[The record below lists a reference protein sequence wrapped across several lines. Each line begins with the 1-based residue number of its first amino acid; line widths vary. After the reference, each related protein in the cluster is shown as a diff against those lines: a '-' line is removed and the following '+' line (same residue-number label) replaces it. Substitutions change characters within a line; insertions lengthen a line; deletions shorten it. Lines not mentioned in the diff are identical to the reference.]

1 MRRRREREQQ
11 ILDLIR
17 SGEENVEELARR
29 LDVSLSTIRRD
40 LQRLSGTGAVTRT
53 YGGAILSRPAPETTL
68 SSREHIN
75 LQAKQA
81 IAAAAAA
88 LVEDGERV
96 LLDVGSTVEAL
107 GLRLKERT
115 LSIVTNNLALVPV
128 FSQSETITLTVL
140 GGTVRSI
147 SMGTFGPL
155 AELAVRRLTAD
166 KLFLGADGV
175 VAGRGLCEAT
185 QEQVALKEA
194 MVAQASAVFLLADA
208 SKLGNAHQPAW
219 LPLMRPWTLVTD
231 AGATEAQLAPF
242 RALPGVTVVIA
253 PVAAPSRRPAA
264 EDLEDALD

>member
-11 ILDLIR
+11 ILELIR
-17 SGEENVEELARR
+17 AGEENVEELARR

-40 LQRLSGTGAVTRT
+40 LQRLSDTGVVTRT
-53 YGGAILSRPAPETTL
+53 YGGAILSRPAPEASL

-81 IAAAAAA
+81 IAATAAP
-88 LVEDGERV
+88 LVQDGDRV

-107 GLRLKERT
+107 GLRLKDRP
-115 LSIVTNNLALVPV
+115 LSIVTNNLALLPV
-128 FSQSETITLTVL
+128 FAQNEAIALTVL
-140 GGTVRSI
+140 GGNVRSI

-194 MVAQASAVFLLADA
+194 MVQQATEVFVLADA

-219 LPLMRPWTLVTD
+219 LPLTRPWTLVTD
-231 AGATEAQLAPF
+231 AGADEAQLAPF
-242 RALPGVTVVIA
+242 RALPGVTVV
-253 PVAAPSRRPAA
+253 VAAADAAVRPTRS
-264 EDLEDALD
+264 LEDALD